1 MNAHKLLLSACILCL
16 PLAVSCGEQE
26 ETGTTSS
33 ATNSGDDPAR
43 SPDRSATPPSTSSD
57 TPGSGSSQSAVKMP
71 EGGVG
76 VASNGKLRVIPAEF
90 QLGNIEPGSS
100 HPRTFLIENVSADP
114 ITITRAVTSCKC
126 TTTTSVANRVLAPG
140 ESIDFQV
147 TLDAPRTPGV
157 KEAKVQLLM
166 EGGLRLVQ
174 LILEGDVT
182 MAVKASPPYV
192 GGPKGGQSTGVIK
205 LEAIDG
211 QPFSVLSAGGIVPS
225 GEGNPAAQA
234 RPEHTLS
241 WDLADGPDLTNHLW
255 WVVYTDHPDCPVLPL
270 RIRNPMTGS
279 KADMA
284 RFERFWIFDENVVNA
299 GRIKAGQPVKLDV
312 VISHYNPQGRGA
324 VVNPRWRNVKMVRSV
339 SPDATSRMVAVTP
352 ISQDEIRIEFEF
364 TPEEGFSGPLYALV
378 DVETDTGFGRFAVL
392 ALVD

>member
-1 MNAHKLLLSACILCL
+1 MNAHKLLLSACILFL
-16 PLAVSCGEQE
+16 LLSVSCGEQE
-26 ETGTTSS
+26 ETGTSTTT
-33 ATNSGDDPAR
+33 TNTGGDPPR
-43 SPDRSATPPSTSSD
+43 SPDRSANAASTASGN
-57 TPGSGSSQSAVKMP
+57 PGSGSSQSAVKMP

-76 VASNGKLRVIPAEF
+76 VASNGKLRVVPAEF
-90 QLGNIEPGSS
+90 KLGNIEPGSS
-100 HPRTFLIENVSADP
+100 HPRMFLIENISADP
-114 ITITRAVTSCKC
+114 VTITRAVTSCKC

-140 ESIDFQV
+140 ESIDFEV

-174 LILEGDVT
+174 LVLEGDVT

-192 GGPKGGQSTGVIK
+192 GGPKGGQSTGVIGLK
-205 LEAIDG
+205 AIDG
-211 QPFSVLSAGGIVPS
+211 RPFSVLSAGGIVPS
-225 GEGNPAAQA
+225 GEGDPAEQA
-234 RPEHTLS
+234 RSEHTLS
-241 WDLADGPDLTNHLW
+241 WDLADGPDLSSHLW

-279 KADMA
+279 KADVG
-284 RFERFWIFDENVVNA
+284 RFERYWIFDENVVNA

-324 VVNPRWRNVKMVRSV
+324 VVNPRWRNVKMVRSL
-339 SPDATSRMVAVTP
+339 SPEATSRMVAVTP

-364 TPEEGFSGPLYALV
+364 TPEVGFSGPLYAFV
-378 DVETDTGFGRFAVL
+378 EVETDSGVGRFAVL